1 MRRIPSKNRNYAIHR
16 ERDHD
21 ALLRLAALLFCG
33 LIAAGG
39 FVYAAGQHF
48 AAVRIGYQSESLRRV
63 REQLLEERRHLLLE
77 REEATAP
84 GRLEQAARGLGMQPI
99 RASQIVAAKEAPKQG
114 AQSAPAPLNPPAP
127 IPVDE
132 GN

>member
-1 MRRIPSKNRNYAIHR
+1 MRRIPSKNHNYTIHR

-48 AAVRIGYQSESLRRV
+48 AAVRIGYQNETLRRA
-63 REQLLEERRHLLLE
+63 REQLLEEQRRLMLE
-77 REEATAP
+77 REEAASP
-84 GRLEQAARGLGMQPI
+84 MRLERAARELGMQPI
-99 RASQIVAAKEAPKQG
+99 RASQIEAAKEPPKQSVQPG
-114 AQSAPAPLNPPAP
+114 PAQNNPPAP
-127 IPVDE
+127 IPDE